1 MLPVLVTA
9 TLAMSLAL
17 LFLRRDQ
24 RSLLLFLAVGSV
36 SFFLYTISVYIAKK
50 GGITEFTTFV
60 LFGTNGVRQ
69 HLLKQVYTVHN
80 LGFMMALG
88 RYLSP
93 YFLLLSALDL
103 SGKSNGKRGVVT
115 ALLLSIIPLLSI
127 VLYMPQV
134 FELISSNEWMME
146 AVVNFSKMWIIVYIL
161 SADILM
167 VVEFFFIKLQ
177 FFRIRFLMKLMFI
190 LSLSV
195 IYGVF
200 FPQDPAQVYL
210 FYRNEYMWML
220 GLWYLHKGFSTGI
233 YYVVVAGSLCAGLV
247 SMASLIRYF
256 SITFGEE
263 VAEVKIRRESSSA
276 TRGVSM
282 FVHGTKNDLLATR
295 ILLEKVGQN
304 YPQDQEVKKLKAI
317 NDGLMGRL
325 DKLNKAIK
333 VNSIKLYPV
342 EVKEI
347 LDLSLQRIRE
357 TFSSY
362 PIDVK
367 GLDSRCLILADR
379 NFLSEAFTNI
389 IQNGIEATVQNGS
402 RDPIEICVEDG
413 RVWVEI
419 IFSDRGKGIDK
430 KGKKHIWEP
439 FHSSK
444 NSSTNWGIGMYFTRL
459 VVRRH
464 MGSISFSRRKE
475 GGTSFVV
482 MLPKAGKGDR

>member
-9 TLAMSLAL
+9 TLAMSMAL

-103 SGKSNGKRGVVT
+103 SGKLNGKKGVVT

-146 AVVNFSKMWIIVYIL
+146 AVVNFSKIWIMVYIL

-210 FYRNEYMWML
+210 FYRNEAY
-220 GLWYLHKGFSTGI
+220 T
-233 YYVVVAGSLCAGLV
+233 
-247 SMASLIRYF
+247 
-256 SITFGEE
+256 
-263 VAEVKIRRESSSA
+263 
-276 TRGVSM
+276 
-282 FVHGTKNDLLATR
+282 
-295 ILLEKVGQN
+295 
-304 YPQDQEVKKLKAI
+304 
-317 NDGLMGRL
+317 
-325 DKLNKAIK
+325 
-333 VNSIKLYPV
+333 
-342 EVKEI
+342 
-347 LDLSLQRIRE
+347 
-357 TFSSY
+357 
-362 PIDVK
+362 
-367 GLDSRCLILADR
+367 
-379 NFLSEAFTNI
+379 
-389 IQNGIEATVQNGS
+389 
-402 RDPIEICVEDG
+402 
-413 RVWVEI
+413 
-419 IFSDRGKGIDK
+419 
-430 KGKKHIWEP
+430 
-439 FHSSK
+439 
-444 NSSTNWGIGMYFTRL
+444 
-459 VVRRH
+459 
-464 MGSISFSRRKE
+464 
-475 GGTSFVV
+475 
-482 MLPKAGKGDR
+482 

>member
-177 FFRIRFLMKLMFI
+177 FFRIRFSFR
-190 LSLSV
+190 
-195 IYGVF
+195 YH
-200 FPQDPAQVYL
+200 PNR
-210 FYRNEYMWML
+210 RNNY
-220 GLWYLHKGFSTGI
+220 
-233 YYVVVAGSLCAGLV
+233 
-247 SMASLIRYF
+247 
-256 SITFGEE
+256 TF
-263 VAEVKIRRESSSA
+263 
-276 TRGVSM
+276 
-282 FVHGTKNDLLATR
+282 H
-295 ILLEKVGQN
+295 
-304 YPQDQEVKKLKAI
+304 
-317 NDGLMGRL
+317 
-325 DKLNKAIK
+325 
-333 VNSIKLYPV
+333 
-342 EVKEI
+342 
-347 LDLSLQRIRE
+347 QR
-357 TFSSY
+357 F
-362 PIDVK
+362 
-367 GLDSRCLILADR
+367 
-379 NFLSEAFTNI
+379 
-389 IQNGIEATVQNGS
+389 Q
-402 RDPIEICVEDG
+402 
-413 RVWVEI
+413 
-419 IFSDRGKGIDK
+419 
-430 KGKKHIWEP
+430 
-439 FHSSK
+439 
-444 NSSTNWGIGMYFTRL
+444 
-459 VVRRH
+459 
-464 MGSISFSRRKE
+464 
-475 GGTSFVV
+475 
-482 MLPKAGKGDR
+482 